1 MFRKKNRPSW
11 CMVIF
16 KNAFLKIGKK
26 FIKVVLYLNEQ
37 FLLRAGNFCVK
48 VTDQN
53 SRQGFR
59 GRIKIF
65 FREMYY
71 GS

>member
-1 MFRKKNRPSW
+1 
-11 CMVIF
+11 MVIF
-16 KNAFLKIGKK
+16 KNACANRFFKNQKKIYKSC
-26 FIKVVLYLNEQ
+26 FVNLNEQ

-48 VTDQN
+48 VTVQN

-59 GRIKIF
+59 GRIIIF

>member
-1 MFRKKNRPSW
+1 MVGGATLETHIDMFRKKNRPSW

-48 VTDQN
+48 VTV
-53 SRQGFR
+53 
-59 GRIKIF
+59 
-65 FREMYY
+65 
-71 GS
+71 